1 MIISFIYKVI
11 EENESPKKVWD
22 LDQFV
27 MPSTERAL
35 DADIYVRELRDN
47 DRF

>member
-1 MIISFIYKVI
+1 MIILFIHKVI

-27 MPSTERAL
+27 MPSTERTQ
-35 DADIYVRELRDN
+35 DADTYVREIRDN